1 MRQEGH
7 KLPDTL
13 EQSANLVEGASCP
26 NCGERL
32 SITEHGGVPDITC
45 TRCGSRVMLGTV
57 EVKFE
62 VVKRD
67 Q

>member
-1 MRQEGH
+1 MRKEGS
-7 KLPDTL
+7 KLPDNL
-13 EQSANLVEGASCP
+13 DQSAKLVEGANCP

-32 SITEHGGVPDITC
+32 NITQHGGVPDITC
-45 TRCGSRVMLGTV
+45 TKCGSRVMLGTV
-57 EVKFE
+57 EVKFQ